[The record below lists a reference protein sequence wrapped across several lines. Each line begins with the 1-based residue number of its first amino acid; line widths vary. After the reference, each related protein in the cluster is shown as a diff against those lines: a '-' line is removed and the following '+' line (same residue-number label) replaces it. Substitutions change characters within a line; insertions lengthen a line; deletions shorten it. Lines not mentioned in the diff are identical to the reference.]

1 MCCCAP
7 CAVGQV
13 KEMVTTGERVAL
25 VHRRHDDVRPDLA
38 PRGFVRR
45 CETAH
50 PQLRPCDVLHPT
62 PFAGCGFLISMG
74 VRTELRNKYKLPEK
88 PCGDCLFHCC
98 CGCCAITQDL
108 KEARIRVVNAGG
120 PEATEMAR

>member
-1 MCCCAP
+1 MTTCALTWLLGGS
-7 CAVGQV
+7 CADARQPTRSSAP
-13 KEMVTTGERVAL
+13 VTW
-25 VHRRHDDVRPDLA
+25 
-38 PRGFVRR
+38 
-45 CETAH
+45 
-50 PQLRPCDVLHPT
+50 HPT

-108 KEARIRVVNAGG
+108 KEARIQVVNAGG

>member
-1 MCCCAP
+1 
-7 CAVGQV
+7 
-13 KEMVTTGERVAL
+13 
-25 VHRRHDDVRPDLA
+25 
-38 PRGFVRR
+38 
-45 CETAH
+45 
-50 PQLRPCDVLHPT
+50 
-62 PFAGCGFLISMG
+62 MG

-108 KEARIRVVNAGG
+108 KEARIQVVNAGG

>member
-1 MCCCAP
+1 
-7 CAVGQV
+7 
-13 KEMVTTGERVAL
+13 MVTTGNASPSFTGDMTTCAL
-25 VHRRHDDVRPDLA
+25 TWLLGGSCADARQPTRSSA
-38 PRGFVRR
+38 PV
-45 CETAH
+45 TW
-50 PQLRPCDVLHPT
+50 HPT